1 MKKKI
6 CPREDEVLKTLGEEK
21 MSEEIQEHI
30 AGCSACQNTVAVNR
44 WMHRFR
50 ESAWNT
56 EMQEKTLL
64 DAQTFWNK
72 VHKQKRLDKKL
83 VRKAMRP
90 LIIYQ
95 VLFYGLLTA
104 GIIYA
109 VIWGFGKFGTILD
122 NPVIATIIPFFGIM
136 MMIVIISLSF
146 CAIVAALDR
155 RRHPV

>member
-1 MKKKI
+1 MSQKI
-6 CPREDEVLKTLGEEK
+6 CPRETEVLESFREEK
-21 MSEEIQEHI
+21 MSEELQEHI
-30 AGCSACQNTVAVNR
+30 AGCPSCQDLVAVSQ

-64 DAQTFWNK
+64 DAQTIWNK
-72 VHKQKRLDKKL
+72 VHARRQPDKKL
-83 VRKAMRP
+83 VRRALRP
-90 LIIYQ
+90 LMIYQ
-95 VLFYGLLTA
+95 FLFYGLFTV

-109 VIWGFGKFGTILD
+109 VFWGFGKFGYILE
-122 NPVIATIIPFFGIM
+122 NPVISTMIPFFGILM
-136 MMIVIISLSF
+136 AVVFISMSF

>member
-6 CPREDEVLKTLGEEK
+6 CPREDEVLKALHEEK
-21 MSEEIQEHI
+21 MSEELQEHI
-30 AGCSACQNTVAVNR
+30 AGCSACQKTEAVNR

-50 ESAWNT
+50 ESAWHA
-56 EMQEKTLL
+56 EMREKTLP
-64 DAQTFWNK
+64 DAQTLWNK
-72 VHKQKRLDKKL
+72 VHAKRRPDKKL
-83 VRKAMRP
+83 VRKALRP
-90 LIIYQ
+90 LMIYQ

-109 VIWGFGKFGTILD
+109 VIWGFGKFGYILD

-146 CAIVAALDR
+146 CAVVAAFDR
-155 RRHPV
+155 RKHPV